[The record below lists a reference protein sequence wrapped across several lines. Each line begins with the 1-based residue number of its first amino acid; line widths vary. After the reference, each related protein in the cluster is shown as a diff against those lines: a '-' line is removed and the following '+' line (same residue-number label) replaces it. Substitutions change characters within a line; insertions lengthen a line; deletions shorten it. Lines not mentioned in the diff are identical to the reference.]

1 MRMSV
6 EAELHWLRFMA
17 QVRRE
22 SEITQRIAR
31 IEVTK

>member
-1 MRMSV
+1 MSV

-22 SEITQRIAR
+22 DAIIDRMRALTCPTYR
-31 IEVTK
+31 

>member
-1 MRMSV
+1 MHMSV

-22 SEITQRIAR
+22 SEITQRITR
-31 IEVTK
+31 TEVTK